1 MIRIAVLMKQVP
13 ATSTLGLD
21 PVTGNLI
28 RTSDTLINP
37 PDERALSMAL
47 AVAGNEISVFTMGP
61 AQAADLLRTAACYPV
76 HHLYHLCDSAFAGSD
91 TYATAVILTA
101 ALRQFGPFDLILC
114 GNRAVDGETGQVGP
128 EISSLL
134 DLPFLPDAVS
144 LSIQNGTVQAGTQNS
159 REEAV
164 FTCKT
169 PCAVSVSMGAPA
181 LRPPSILGMRRA
193 KNAVIET
200 VSAERLSFGQKGR
213 DLSPTRVIRTRP
225 MESAGRKRERITD
238 PDEAI
243 RYLTDLL
250 GKEASHA

>member
-37 PDERALSMAL
+37 PDERALGMAL
-47 AVAGNEISVFTMGP
+47 AVAGSEISVFTMGP

-144 LSIQNGTVQAGTQNS
+144 LSIQDGTVQVGTQNS